1 MNNLIITINL
11 DKGINNIDKRIINLD
26 KGVINLD
33 KDQDKNLPK
42 TGIIKLN
49 FP

>member
-11 DKGINNIDKRIINLD
+11 DKGIINSNKRI
-26 KGVINLD
+26 INLD